1 MKAKE
6 QFVQQELS
14 NDGESSLE
22 IDNEAE
28 QTPAGKLTTTKKERR
43 KPKNESNK
51 PKCET
56 GDGEKKSAYV
66 NGLAVGVGI
75 GLIATFVTMWIAV
88 FFSPQLPVGTT
99 YQTMLS
105 MFIYPLVYLLAA
117 GSIMLTAGVVRQ
129 YYSQRNG
136 TQRMLPET

>member
-1 MKAKE
+1 MKTRE
-6 QFVQQELS
+6 QFAQRELS
-14 NDGESSLE
+14 NDGEPSLE
-22 IDNEAE
+22 IDDEAE
-28 QTPAGKLTTTKKERR
+28 QTTAGKLTTTKKERR

-51 PKCET
+51 PKCEK
-56 GDGEKKSAYV
+56 GDEEKKSAYV

-136 TQRMLPET
+136 MRRILSET